1 MDGLLWEVPPP
12 MHLATY
18 SKGDAGRL
26 LAHYDR
32 SIGERDHIDRDGVV
46 YNLAP
51 DFKGG
56 CRARFAGLCRGLD
69 IGAKTRPLADLV
81 VTQPEGFTGDTGA
94 FFEAVYGFLCDVVGE
109 WRVVSAYVH
118 LDEPGARPHMH
129 FAFVPVVEVPV
140 MTNDKT
146 RPLRW
151 RKKDEEKNPAHKAG
165 EVKRD
170 SKGTVRYERVPLIG
184 DDGKPVVRRTATA
197 SKLMSRKDMREL
209 HPKMEKHLCKALGV
223 GHVGIQLNEEDRSHR
238 DAKKLS
244 VLDHE
249 DYVRVTAEIERAR
262 KEAEAAR
269 SELAE
274 ARGQLE
280 DARIE
285 RDAVRSERDFYRDR
299 LHDIER
305 KMREFESRR
314 REIVEELAK
323 IAEALSLRGFLDRF
337 RSKLVEFADS
347 KICRDALDAG
357 GAFERKS
364 DGRRAEK
371 VLEKGA
377 REKNEEREELEEEMR
392 AWNPFD
398 EIDELRQTSRDKG
411 YEKANG
417 IYNSDLP
424 LGDVHPEQRG

>member
-1 MDGLLWEVPPP
+1 

-32 SIGERDHIDRDGVV
+32 SIGERDHIDRDGEV

-56 CRARFAGLCRGLD
+56 CHARFAGLCRGLD
-69 IGAKTRPLADLV
+69 IVAKTRPLADLV
-81 VTQPEGFTGDTGA
+81 VTQPEGFAGDTRA

-109 WRVVSAYVH
+109 GRVVSAYVH

-151 RKKDEEKNPAHKAG
+151 TREDEKKNPAHRAG
-165 EVKRD
+165 DEKRD
-170 SKGTVRYERVPLIG
+170 SKGTVRYERVPLVG
-184 DDGKPVVRRTATA
+184 EDGKPVMRRTATA
-197 SKLMSRKDMREL
+197 SKLISRKDMREL
-209 HPKMEKHLCKALGV
+209 HPKMERHLCEALGV
-223 GHVGIQLNEEDRSHR
+223 PHVGIKLDEGDRRSR

-244 VLDHE
+244 TLDHE

-262 KEAEAAR
+262 NEAEAAR
-269 SELAE
+269 SELVE
-274 ARGQLE
+274 VRGQLE
-280 DARIE
+280 DAEIE
-285 RDAVRSERDFYRDR
+285 RDAVRNERDFYRDKLR
-299 LHDIER
+299 DIER

-337 RSKLVEFADS
+337 RDKLVEFASS

-377 REKNEEREELEEEMR
+377 RKKNEEREELEEEIR
-392 AWNPFD
+392 AWDPFD
-398 EIDELRQTSRDKG
+398 EIDELRQTSKDRG

-417 IYNSDLP
+417 IYNPDLP
-424 LGDVHPEQRG
+424 SGGANREQRG

>member
-1 MDGLLWEVPPP
+1 

-51 DFKGG
+51 DFEGG
-56 CRARFAGLCRGLD
+56 CHARFAGLCLGLE

-81 VTQPEGFTGDTGA
+81 VTQPEGFAGDTEA
-94 FFEAVYGFLCDVVGE
+94 FFEAVYGFLCDVVGKE
-109 WRVVSAYVH
+109 RIVSAYVH

-129 FAFVPVVEVPV
+129 FAFVPVVDVPV

-151 RKKDEEKNPAHKAG
+151 TEKDEEKNPAHKAG
-165 EVKRD
+165 DVKRD

-197 SKLMSRKDMREL
+197 SKLISRKDMREL
-209 HPKMEKHLCKALGV
+209 HPKMEEHLCRALGV

-244 VLDHE
+244 ALDHE

-262 KEAEAAR
+262 KEADAAR
-269 SELAE
+269 SELVE

-285 RDAVRSERDFYRDR
+285 RDAVRNERDFYRGSLR
-299 LHDIER
+299 DIKREIG
-305 KMREFESRR
+305 EFEKRY
-314 REIVEELAK
+314 REIVGELAR
-323 IAEALSLRGFLDRF
+323 IAEALSVRKLLDRF
-337 RSKLVEFADS
+337 RDKLVEFASS

-357 GAFERKS
+357 GTFESRR
-364 DGRRAEK
+364 DGRRAER
-371 VLEKGA
+371 VLEEGA
-377 REKNEEREELEEEMR
+377 RKRLGELEALGGEMR
-392 AWNPFD
+392 TWSPFD
-398 EIDELRQTSRDKG
+398 EIGELREASRDNAWA
-411 YEKANG
+411 KARG
-417 IYNSDLP
+417 ISANDMSI
-424 LGDVHPEQRG
+424 GDDGREGRS

>member
-1 MDGLLWEVPPP
+1 

-32 SIGERDHIDRDGVV
+32 SIGERDHIDRDGEV

-56 CRARFAGLCRGLD
+56 CHARFAGLCRGLD

-81 VTQPEGFTGDTGA
+81 VTQPEGFAGDTRA

-109 WRVVSAYVH
+109 GRVVSAYVH

-151 RKKDEEKNPAHKAG
+151 TEKDEEKNSAHRAG
-165 EVKRD
+165 DEKRD
-170 SKGTVRYERVPLIG
+170 SKGTVRYERVPLVG
-184 DDGKPVVRRTATA
+184 EDGKPVMRRTATA
-197 SKLMSRKDMREL
+197 SKLISRKEMKEL
-209 HPKMEKHLCKALGV
+209 HPRMEKHLCKVLGV
-223 GHVGIQLNEEDRSHR
+223 PHVGIKLDEGDRRSR

-244 VLDHE
+244 ALDHE
-249 DYVRVTAEIERAR
+249 DYVRVTAEIERTR
-262 KEAEAAR
+262 EEAEDAR

-274 ARGQLE
+274 VREQLV
-280 DARIE
+280 DAEIE
-285 RDAVRSERDFYRDR
+285 RDSVRNERDFYRSSLR
-299 LHDIER
+299 DI
-305 KMREFESRR
+305 KREMGAFEKRY
-314 REIVEELAK
+314 REIVEELTK
-323 IAEALSLRGFLDRF
+323 IAEALSVRKLLDRF
-337 RSKLVEFADS
+337 RDKLVEFASS

-357 GAFERKS
+357 GAFKS
-364 DGRRAEK
+364 RRDGRRAEK
-371 VLEKGA
+371 VLEEGA
-377 REKNEEREELEEEMR
+377 RTRVGELEALGSEMR
-392 AWNPFD
+392 AWSPFD
-398 EIDELRQTSRDKG
+398 EIGELRRASKDRG

-417 IYNSDLP
+417 IYNPDLP
-424 LGDVHPEQRG
+424 SGGANREQRG

>member
-1 MDGLLWEVPPP
+1 M
-12 MHLATY
+12 
-18 SKGDAGRL
+18 
-26 LAHYDR
+26 
-32 SIGERDHIDRDGVV
+32 
-46 YNLAP
+46 
-51 DFKGG
+51 
-56 CRARFAGLCRGLD
+56 
-69 IGAKTRPLADLV
+69 V
-81 VTQPEGFTGDTGA
+81 VTQPEGFAGDTRA

-109 WRVVSAYVH
+109 GRVVSAYVH

-151 RKKDEEKNPAHKAG
+151 TREDEKKNPAHRAG
-165 EVKRD
+165 DEKRD
-170 SKGTVRYERVPLIG
+170 SKGTVRYERVPLVG
-184 DDGKPVVRRTATA
+184 EDGKPVMRRTATA
-197 SKLMSRKDMREL
+197 SKLISRKDMREL
-209 HPKMEKHLCKALGV
+209 HPKMERHLCEALGV
-223 GHVGIQLNEEDRSHR
+223 PHVGIKLDEGDRRSR

-244 VLDHE
+244 TLDHE

-262 KEAEAAR
+262 NEAEAAR
-269 SELAE
+269 SELVE
-274 ARGQLE
+274 VRGQLE
-280 DARIE
+280 DAEIE
-285 RDAVRSERDFYRDR
+285 RDAVRNERDFYRDKLR
-299 LHDIER
+299 DIER

-337 RSKLVEFADS
+337 RDKLVEFASS

-377 REKNEEREELEEEMR
+377 RKKNEEREELEEEIR
-392 AWNPFD
+392 AWDPFD
-398 EIDELRQTSRDKG
+398 EIDELRQTSKDRG

-417 IYNSDLP
+417 IYNPDLP
-424 LGDVHPEQRG
+424 SGGANREQRG

>member
-1 MDGLLWEVPPP
+1 

-56 CRARFAGLCRGLD
+56 CHARFAGLCRGLD

-81 VTQPEGFTGDTGA
+81 VTQPEGFTGDTRA

-109 WRVVSAYVH
+109 GRVVSAYVH

-129 FAFVPVVEVPV
+129 FAFVPVVEIPV

-151 RKKDEEKNPAHKAG
+151 TEKDEEKNPAHRAG
-165 EVKRD
+165 EVKKD
-170 SKGTVRYERVPLIG
+170 SKGTVRYERVPLVG
-184 DDGKPVVRRTATA
+184 EDGKPVMRRTATA
-197 SKLMSRKDMREL
+197 SKLISRKEMREL
-209 HPKMEKHLCKALGV
+209 HPKMERHLCEVLGV
-223 GHVGIQLNEEDRSHR
+223 PHVGIKLDEGDRRSK

-244 VLDHE
+244 GLNHE
-249 DYVRVTAEIERAR
+249 DYVRVTAEIQRAR
-262 KEAEAAR
+262 EEAEAAR
-269 SELAE
+269 SELADV
-274 ARGQLE
+274 RGQLE

-285 RDAVRSERDFYRDR
+285 RDAVRNERDFYRDKLR
-299 LHDIER
+299 DIER

-377 REKNEEREELEEEMR
+377 REKNEEREELEEEIR
-392 AWNPFD
+392 AWDPFD
-398 EIDELRQTSRDKG
+398 EIEEMREASRG
-411 YEKANG
+411 NAWAKAHG
-417 IYNSDLP
+417 IQSSDMSIGP
-424 LGDVHPEQRG
+424 SRSNRGTENR